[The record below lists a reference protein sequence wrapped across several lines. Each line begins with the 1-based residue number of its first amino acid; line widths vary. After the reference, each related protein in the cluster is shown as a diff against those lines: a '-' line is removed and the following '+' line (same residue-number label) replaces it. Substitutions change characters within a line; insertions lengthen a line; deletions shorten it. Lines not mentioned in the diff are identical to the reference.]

1 MGGNWGRGKGVERAD
16 FAPVLTN
23 CSISLCYRDF
33 VKTGAISTLSTLF
46 FVKEKNLSKR
56 SINLLKHLHCF
67 GLLSFLVFSIFWSSS
82 FFGLLQNRKKI
93 LNLILLQVGE
103 ELARKSEASP
113 EGACE
118 RACER
123 GEKYLKSR
131 GRKIR
136 PGSIGQAGV
145 YTLTHTQA
153 SSSLI
158 SSLCS
163 SVGDACAA
171 LSWACCCCCR

>member
-1 MGGNWGRGKGVERAD
+1 MGGNWGRGKRVERAD

-23 CSISLCYRDF
+23 CSISLSYRDF

-56 SINLLKHLHCF
+56 SINLLKHLHCL